1 MGNEQVKQTIE
12 MMKGRFGE
20 PVKVDGQWMVP
31 DNWQGKLIPQ
41 SQVGDLYRQA
51 LTGSST
57 ATGIKQTTT
66 DRPAAR
72 TEDRPAAR
80 TEDRPARVEGR
91 PAATGVAPPP
101 AAAGRPV
108 ALDVT
113 GVKPLSAYDT
123 AEPSPIAFGKP
134 ALSRFSSPDMP
145 EDERPAQAGAPGVS
159 MGVMPA
165 YATMFPQTEAA
176 AMQDYKMPSEA
187 LGLARQTLREQAQTA
202 SAAAAPAPAAPP
214 AREPVQAETAPQE
227 LRDKLAIKADLIQKG
242 PAAFA
247 NVPEDMNP
255 VILRQKA
262 AALEQQIAAKV
273 KEVEAIERERGS
285 TPQAKTIRDEINI
298 LREQRKDNL
307 DRSEKGLNEAVELIY
322 GREKSL
328 FEQQTGQQLGKQRA
342 LAVNVRLPEG
352 MSQAQ
357 AEFDPDYL
365 ASRSDAYQKEAQRLA
380 GLGFV
385 EDAEKARALAE
396 KDRTNLVAMGS
407 TERETPQGSRYV
419 MRPGAPLYQAT
430 PPKVRAADYKSAVDP
445 NTGIVSSKPVG
456 EFVGYPETGGF
467 APDPGLAGR
476 KLDLATGGDKVV
488 GEARVKSQKQEE
500 EFVEGASRAK
510 DAIPTV
516 MKAAV
521 ALKYLESKG
530 LTMERAEMANI
541 ANGLGLPGVA
551 DQIMAQKEVDAAYI
565 VLKSSV
571 DQAVQQVSQNFARP
585 TQGEFKLTKEEATTD
600 PKLPVEAS
608 YSIAKTQLA
617 RGLWQN
623 ALMSDWED
631 YKRQTGSNNF
641 VGFKDMW
648 QKTHPSSLFEES
660 ASRIMGNLKGQGL
673 PPASKMTEGA
683 LYVVPNA
690 PKKGATESDAAFYN
704 YLITEKK
711 MKPGDVFVAKNVDH
725 EKRNIDVE
733 PVGDFKSAYNV
744 ALRAPALTYG
754 VR

>member
-1 MGNEQVKQTIE
+1 
-12 MMKGRFGE
+12 
-20 PVKVDGQWMVP
+20 
-31 DNWQGKLIPQ
+31 
-41 SQVGDLYRQA
+41 
-51 LTGSST
+51 
-57 ATGIKQTTT
+57 
-66 DRPAAR
+66 
-72 TEDRPAAR
+72 
-80 TEDRPARVEGR
+80 
-91 PAATGVAPPP
+91 
-101 AAAGRPV
+101 
-108 ALDVT
+108 
-113 GVKPLSAYDT
+113 
-123 AEPSPIAFGKP
+123 
-134 ALSRFSSPDMP
+134 
-145 EDERPAQAGAPGVS
+145 
-159 MGVMPA
+159 
-165 YATMFPQTEAA
+165 
-176 AMQDYKMPSEA
+176 
-187 LGLARQTLREQAQTA
+187 
-202 SAAAAPAPAAPP
+202 
-214 AREPVQAETAPQE
+214 
-227 LRDKLAIKADLIQKG
+227 
-242 PAAFA
+242 
-247 NVPEDMNP
+247 
-255 VILRQKA
+255 
-262 AALEQQIAAKV
+262 
-273 KEVEAIERERGS
+273 
-285 TPQAKTIRDEINI
+285 
-298 LREQRKDNL
+298 
-307 DRSEKGLNEAVELIY
+307 
-322 GREKSL
+322 
-328 FEQQTGQQLGKQRA
+328 
-342 LAVNVRLPEG
+342 

>member
-1 MGNEQVKQTIE
+1 
-12 MMKGRFGE
+12 
-20 PVKVDGQWMVP
+20 
-31 DNWQGKLIPQ
+31 
-41 SQVGDLYRQA
+41 
-51 LTGSST
+51 
-57 ATGIKQTTT
+57 
-66 DRPAAR
+66 
-72 TEDRPAAR
+72 
-80 TEDRPARVEGR
+80 
-91 PAATGVAPPP
+91 
-101 AAAGRPV
+101 
-108 ALDVT
+108 
-113 GVKPLSAYDT
+113 
-123 AEPSPIAFGKP
+123 
-134 ALSRFSSPDMP
+134 
-145 EDERPAQAGAPGVS
+145 
-159 MGVMPA
+159 
-165 YATMFPQTEAA
+165 
-176 AMQDYKMPSEA
+176 
-187 LGLARQTLREQAQTA
+187 
-202 SAAAAPAPAAPP
+202 
-214 AREPVQAETAPQE
+214 
-227 LRDKLAIKADLIQKG
+227 
-242 PAAFA
+242 
-247 NVPEDMNP
+247 
-255 VILRQKA
+255 
-262 AALEQQIAAKV
+262 
-273 KEVEAIERERGS
+273 
-285 TPQAKTIRDEINI
+285 
-298 LREQRKDNL
+298 
-307 DRSEKGLNEAVELIY
+307 
-322 GREKSL
+322 
-328 FEQQTGQQLGKQRA
+328 
-342 LAVNVRLPEG
+342 

-467 APDPGLAGR
+467 APDPGLVGR

-530 LTMERAEMANI
+530 LTMEKAEAANI

-551 DQIMAQKEVDAAYI
+551 KQILSPEETNSAYI

-571 DQAVQQVSQNFARP
+571 DQAVQQISQNFARP
-585 TQGEFKLTKEEATTD
+585 TQGEFKLTKEESTTD
-600 PKLPVEAS
+600 PRLPVEAT
-608 YSIAKTQLA
+608 YSIAKKQLA
-617 RGLWQN
+617 GGLWQN
-623 ALMSDWED
+623 ALMSDWEN

-641 VGFKDMW
+641 VGFRDMW

-673 PPASKMTEGA
+673 PPVKEMTEGA
-683 LYVVPNA
+683 LYVVPSA
-690 PKKGATESDAAFYN
+690 LKKGASESDAAFYN

-711 MKPGDVFVAKNVDH
+711 LKPGDVFVAKNVEH